1 MKPIEGELFCTFRTT
16 LGSAFQVPSE
26 RHALPDSMDNSE
38 LTELLRLLLQNSGK
52 QSHHSFDFL
61 IGGELLLGSLKSHLV
76 KVGQTGEKNVEI
88 VYVLGFGKPQIDN
101 SVDVTNG
108 INRVFIHEG
117 FVIRKSAFGR
127 WNL

>member
-1 MKPIEGELFCTFRTT
+1 MTKAIYPGSFDPIT
-16 LGSAFQVPSE
+16 LGHVDIIRRIQPIFGEITVLISK
-26 RHALPDSMDNSE
+26 
-38 LTELLRLLLQNSGK
+38 NSGK

-88 VYVLGFGKPQIDN
+88 VYVIGFGKPQIDN